1 MVDTT
6 TRPILTAEELLFLQ
20 DPWVTA
26 NVPELYTQLRPMVT
40 FEIEPQEGLL
50 LMEFHLEDRDKLA
63 DTLTRFGCQW
73 IPLEGE

>member
-6 TRPILTAEELLFLQ
+6 TRPIRTAEELFFLQ
-20 DPWVTA
+20 DHWVTA

-40 FEIEPQEGLL
+40 FEIEPEEGLL
-50 LMEFHLEDRDKLA
+50 VMEFRLEHGDKLT

-73 IPLEGE
+73 IPLKRE